1 MIKDLNPEYINTSQN
16 SIIRKPTTQQRHM
29 AEAEE
34 TAHQDLRTGTNLMT
48 WFVKKKAYV
57 AGEYTKKMEKVDE
70 VWEVERAK
78 KRSLNFI
85 PNMMES
91 HCRSLSRW
99 VTWAIYIF

>member
-48 WFVKKKAYV
+48 
-57 AGEYTKKMEKVDE
+57 
-70 VWEVERAK
+70 
-78 KRSLNFI
+78 
-85 PNMMES
+85 
-91 HCRSLSRW
+91 
-99 VTWAIYIF
+99 